1 MESNITSA
9 TSSGIPPGFGCRSR
23 TSFLGKTCICR
34 SDFLSPADVLTS
46 TRMKSASTDTFP
58 KKASEDAKENIFN
71 VGSNKRPTFLL
82 VFVGASRD
90 YPSAWW
96 STTNSCGAFD
106 KHSYHPILAIYRPLL
121 VLKALANETTLLR
134 THCCRQKCFPVC
146 PRAQHLLRTQKMF
159 LILFRNILCPQ
170 QMFLSLRSPRNIM
183 SNNVSATVC
192 PRLPVPLG
200 TVINISS
207 FQVFSSLYLAFV
219 LRA

>member
-34 SDFLSPADVLTS
+34 SDFLSPVDVLTS

-90 YPSAWW
+90 YTSAWW

-106 KHSYHPILAIYRPLL
+106 KHSYHPILAMHRPLL
-121 VLKALANETTLLR
+121 VLKALANENTLLP
-134 THCCRQKCFPVC
+134 TQMFPRL
-146 PRAQHLLRTQKMF
+146 PARATFVADTKMF

-170 QMFLSLRSPRNIM
+170 QMFLSLRSPRSIM